1 MVKLSTWN
9 ICLGLKN
16 KKDLVIETLR
26 REKIDICCLQE
37 VDIEANY
44 PKEIL
49 SSKDYKLECGDNEKK
64 SRAGIYVNNNID
76 YVRKTDLEGVNNG
89 LVIIDF
95 KSLKNYRL
103 INLYRVFN
111 PQNGRTQTE
120 NFLNQLQ
127 LIKNAITQD
136 SSKNVILTGDFNLDD
151 SKKFSIDYQN
161 HNLYNHLVEILE
173 PLGLVQLIDFPTW
186 ERITVN
192 GVKNSILDHLYVKD
206 CTLISNITSLKPN
219 FGDHLLLTFCLQ
231 GIEPSDEV
239 ILKRNWQNYSK
250 ELLINNLKDMYFS
263 NQISSVQSMWNTFEN
278 ELRPIMVK

>member
-49 SSKDYKLECGDNEKK
+49 SSKDYKLECEDNEKK
-64 SRAGIYVNNNID
+64 SRTGIYVKNNID

-127 LIKNAITQD
+127 LI
-136 SSKNVILTGDFNLDD
+136 
-151 SKKFSIDYQN
+151 
-161 HNLYNHLVEILE
+161 
-173 PLGLVQLIDFPTW
+173 
-186 ERITVN
+186 
-192 GVKNSILDHLYVKD
+192 
-206 CTLISNITSLKPN
+206 
-219 FGDHLLLTFCLQ
+219 
-231 GIEPSDEV
+231 
-239 ILKRNWQNYSK
+239 
-250 ELLINNLKDMYFS
+250 
-263 NQISSVQSMWNTFEN
+263 
-278 ELRPIMVK
+278 